1 MLCPS
6 TPAAPLLA
14 STFVQAAFSV
24 SGANTLSI
32 NAYHLPPLTPLTSAD
47 SMRFVH
53 TEASAH
59 DKSCAAS
66 PPCVAS
72 SALPAVCCFDS
83 DNRASPFL
91 PPFPRTGLCFPVLS
105 RDRPLG
111 RRRCGT
117 MRVLTPARLAHV
129 EQVSPLTCLCRPN
142 IPPPTTLWAR
152 ASLSQSSQRA
162 RRVLRPRLR
171 HE

>member
-47 SMRFVH
+47 SMRFVQ

-59 DKSCAAS
+59 DKSCATS
-66 PPCVAS
+66 PPCIAAT
-72 SALPAVCCFDS
+72 ALRAVCCFGL
-83 DNRASPFL
+83 DNLASPFL
-91 PPFPRTGLCFPVLS
+91 PPFPRPGLCCPVLS
-105 RDRPLG
+105 RTALSGDAAA
-111 RRRCGT
+111 
-117 MRVLTPARLAHV
+117 VL
-129 EQVSPLTCLCRPN
+129 
-142 IPPPTTLWAR
+142 
-152 ASLSQSSQRA
+152 
-162 RRVLRPRLR
+162 
-171 HE
+171 